1 MGRLTVGKVRAL
13 TVPGR
18 YGDGGTLH
26 LVVSPR
32 GTKSWVQR
40 ITIDGR
46 RRDMGLGGWPVV
58 SLAMARDR
66 AFANRRAVADGRD
79 PLVHKRRP
87 KTPTFR
93 EASQRALEANRPR
106 WRNAKTAEN
115 WLATMTRYVYP
126 VFGDRHVD
134 RIGREDVL
142 RVLTP
147 LWTVKPEIGR
157 KVRQRI
163 RATLAW
169 AQGHGHVEHNLA
181 GDAIDGALPSLPAVK
196 AHFRALPHRE
206 VGAALEV
213 IEASAASVSSRACLR
228 FVVLTA
234 CRSGEARLACW
245 DEVDLDAREWRIPAS
260 RMKTG
265 IEHRVPLSDAALD
278 VLEAVQPLH
287 GVADLVFPSPSR
299 PGRTLS
305 DMTLTKIL
313 RDTGLAD
320 RATVHGF
327 RSSFRTWASER
338 TSVPHAVCEMA
349 LAHRVGSDVERS
361 YARSDL
367 FEKRRGLMDQWA
379 TYVAGGSARV
389 LRLPAGQ
396 RCVP

>member
-1 MGRLTVGKVRAL
+1 MGKLTVVKVRAL
-13 TVPGR
+13 TAPGR

-32 GTKSWVQR
+32 RTKSWVQR
-40 ITIDGR
+40 ITIDGQ
-46 RRDMGLGGWPVV
+46 RRDIGLGGWPIV

-66 AFANRRAVADGRD
+66 AFTNRRAVADGRD
-79 PLVHKRRP
+79 PLAHKRRRT
-87 KTPTFR
+87 TPTFR
-93 EASQRALEANRPR
+93 EASERALEANRPR
-106 WRNAKTAEN
+106 WRNVKTSDN
-115 WLATMTRYVYP
+115 WIATMAKYVHP
-126 VFGDRHVD
+126 VFGDRRVD
-134 RIGREDVL
+134 QIRREDVL

-147 LWTVKPEIGR
+147 VWTAKPEIGR

-169 AQGHGHVEHNLA
+169 AQAHGHVEHNLA
-181 GDAIDGALPSLPAVK
+181 GDAIDGALPSLPSVK
-196 AHFRALPHRE
+196 AHFRALPYRE
-206 VGAALEV
+206 VSAALEI
-213 IEASAASVSSRACLR
+213 IEASRASVSAKACLR

-234 CRSGEARLACW
+234 CRSGEARLATW
-245 DEVDLDAREWRIPAS
+245 DEIDLEAREWRIPES

-265 IEHRVPLSDAALD
+265 IEHRVPLADAALD
-278 VLEAVQPLH
+278 VVECVRSLRSS
-287 GVADLVFPSPSR
+287 ADLLFPSPSR
-299 PGRTLS
+299 SGKTLS

-327 RSSFRTWASER
+327 RSAFRTWASER

-379 TYVAGGSARV
+379 AYVTGGSARV
-389 LRLPAGQ
+389 LRLPAG
-396 RCVP
+396 

>member
-1 MGRLTVGKVRAL
+1 MGKLTVGKVRAL

-32 GTKSWVQR
+32 GRKSWVQR

-66 AFANRRAVADGRD
+66 AFANRRAVADGCD
-79 PLVHKRRP
+79 PLAHKRRP

-93 EASQRALEANRPR
+93 EASERALEANRPR
-106 WRNAKTAEN
+106 WRNAKTTDN
-115 WLATMTRYVYP
+115 WLATMAKYVHP
-126 VFGDRHVD
+126 VFDDRRVD
-134 RIGREDVL
+134 QIGREDVL

-147 LWTVKPEIGR
+147 IWTAKPEIGR

-169 AQGHGHVEHNLA
+169 AQAHGYIEHNLA

-196 AHFRALPHRE
+196 AHFRALPYRE
-206 VGAALEV
+206 VGAALDV
-213 IEASAASVSSRACLR
+213 IEACPASLSARACLR

-234 CRSGEARLACW
+234 CRSGEARLATW
-245 DEVDLDAREWRIPAS
+245 DELDPDAREWRIPAG

-265 IEHRVPLSDAALD
+265 VEHRVPLSDAALAA
-278 VLEAVQPLH
+278 LEMVRPLR
-287 GVADLVFPSPSR
+287 GRADLLFPSPSR
-299 PGRTLS
+299 PGNPLS
-305 DMTLTKIL
+305 DMTLTKVL

-327 RSSFRTWASER
+327 RTAFRTWASER
-338 TSVPHAVCEMA
+338 TSAPHAVCEMA

-367 FEKRRGLMDQWA
+367 FEKRRGLMDLWA
-379 TYVAGGSARV
+379 AYVTGGSAKV
-389 LRLPAGQ
+389 VRLHG
-396 RCVP
+396 

>member
-1 MGRLTVGKVRAL
+1 MGKLTAGKVRGL

-46 RRDMGLGGWPVV
+46 RRDIGLGGWPVV

-79 PLVHKRRP
+79 PLARKRRP

-106 WRNAKTAEN
+106 WRNAKTTDN
-115 WLATMTRYVYP
+115 WIATMAKYVHP

-134 RIGREDVL
+134 QIGREHVL

-147 LWTVKPEIGR
+147 IWTAKPEIGR

-169 AQGHGHVEHNLA
+169 AQAHGHVEHNLA
-181 GDAIDGALPSLPAVK
+181 GEAIDGALPSLPAVK
-196 AHFRALPHRE
+196 AHFRALTYRE
-206 VGAALEV
+206 VSAALET
-213 IEASAASVSSRACLR
+213 IEASRASVSAKACLR

-234 CRSGEARLACW
+234 CRSGEARGATW
-245 DEVDLDAREWRIPAS
+245 AEIDLEAREWRIPAS
-260 RMKTG
+260 RMKSG
-265 IEHRVPLSDAALD
+265 AEHRVPLSGAALD
-278 VLEAVQPLH
+278 VLESVGPLR
-287 GVADLVFPSPSR
+287 GRAGLVFPSPSR
-299 PGRTLS
+299 PAKTLS
-305 DMTLTKIL
+305 DMTLTKLL
-313 RDTGLAD
+313 RDSGLSD

-327 RSSFRTWASER
+327 RTSFRTWASER

-379 TYVAGGSARV
+379 AYVTGARAKV
-389 LRLPAGQ
+389 LRLPG
-396 RCVP
+396 R

>member
-1 MGRLTVGKVRAL
+1 MRGIENFAIPVGKEDSNLGRLTVGKLRAL

-147 LWTVKPEIGR
+147 LWTAKPEIGR

-213 IEASAASVSSRACLR
+213 IEASAASVPSRACLR

-278 VLEAVQPLH
+278 VLEAVPPLH
-287 GVADLVFPSPSR
+287 GVDVANRCPNVC
-299 PGRTLS
+299 
-305 DMTLTKIL
+305 
-313 RDTGLAD
+313 
-320 RATVHGF
+320 
-327 RSSFRTWASER
+327 RS
-338 TSVPHAVCEMA
+338 
-349 LAHRVGSDVERS
+349 
-361 YARSDL
+361 
-367 FEKRRGLMDQWA
+367 
-379 TYVAGGSARV
+379 
-389 LRLPAGQ
+389 
-396 RCVP
+396 

>member
-1 MGRLTVGKVRAL
+1 MAKLTIGKVRAL
-13 TVPGR
+13 QVPGR

-46 RRDMGLGGWPVV
+46 RRDIGLGGWPVV

-79 PLVHKRRP
+79 PLPRKRQRA
-87 KTPTFR
+87 TPTFR
-93 EASQRALEANRPR
+93 EASERALEANRPR
-106 WRNAKTAEN
+106 WRNVKTSDN
-115 WLATMTRYVYP
+115 WIATMAKYVHP
-126 VFGDRHVD
+126 VFGDRRVD
-134 RIGREDVL
+134 QIRREDVL

-147 LWTVKPEIGR
+147 IWTVKPEIGR

-169 AQGHGHVEHNLA
+169 AQAHGHVEHNLA

-196 AHFRALPHRE
+196 AHFRALPYRE
-206 VGAALEV
+206 VGAALDI
-213 IEASAASVSSRACLR
+213 IEASRASVSAKACLR

-234 CRSGEARLACW
+234 CRSGEARLATW
-245 DEVDLDAREWRIPAS
+245 EEIDPEAREWRIPES
-260 RMKTG
+260 RMKAG
-265 IEHRVPLSDAALD
+265 IEHRVPLTDAALD
-278 VLEAVQPLH
+278 VLEHVRSLRGP
-287 GVADLVFPSPSR
+287 ADLLFPSPSR
-299 PGRTLS
+299 PGKTLS
-305 DMTLTKIL
+305 DMTLTKML

-327 RSSFRTWASER
+327 RSAFRTWASER

-379 TYVAGGSARV
+379 AYVTGGGAQV
-389 LRLPAGQ
+389 LRLPTG
-396 RCVP
+396 